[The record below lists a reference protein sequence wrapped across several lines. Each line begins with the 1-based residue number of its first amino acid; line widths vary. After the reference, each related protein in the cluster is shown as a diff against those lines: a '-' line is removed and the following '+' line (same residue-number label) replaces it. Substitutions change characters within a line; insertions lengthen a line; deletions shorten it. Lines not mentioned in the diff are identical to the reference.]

1 MQREFCGVSGVVLG
15 VVLAGFASTGAVAS
29 EPGKAIRPQSPIQL
43 FNGKNLDGLYTWLT
57 DAKYEDPRKVFTVED
72 GLLRISG
79 DGLGYI
85 CTKDSFKDYR
95 LVVEYRWGGKTW
107 GKREKRAR
115 DTGVIV
121 HCQDPDGSYGNT
133 FMAGIEA
140 QIIEG
145 GTGRYSGVTR
155 QTGRRQPNPGFLDRR
170 SHPRPGRRNR
180 LAEGWYSADAGLRP
194 DQLVWDATP
203 DWADVV
209 GFRGKRDIES
219 PGQEWTHLEIVC
231 DGGHIVYR
239 VNGVLACEGFD
250 SLQSSGKILLQTEL
264 AEAYIRRFELLPLDT
279 SNKPG
284 RND

>member
-1 MQREFCGVSGVVLG
+1 MQRKSCHTSGVMLSL
-15 VVLAGFASTGAVAS
+15 VLAGFASTGAAAA
-29 EPGKAIRPQSPIQL
+29 EPGEPIRPTSPIRL
-43 FNGKNLDGLYTWLT
+43 FNGKDLTGLYSWLT

-85 CTKDSFKDYR
+85 CTKDSFKDYH

-145 GTGRYSGVTR
+145 GTGDLLVLPGKRTDGSTIPASLTAEVTR
-155 QTGRRQPNPGFLDRR
+155 DRDGETVWKKGGTRETFARGRINWF
-170 SHPRPGRRNR
+170 GR
-180 LAEGWYSADAGLRP
+180 D
-194 DQLVWDATP
+194 P

-209 GFRGKRDIES
+209 GFRGKSDIES
-219 PGQEWTHLEIVC
+219 PGQEWTRLDIVC
-231 DGGHIVYR
+231 DGGHIAYR
-239 VNGVLACEGFD
+239 VNGVLAAEGFE
-250 SLQSSGKILLQTEL
+250 SLPCSGKILLQTEL
-264 AEAYIRRFELLPLDT
+264 AEAYIRRFELLPLT
-279 SNKPG
+279 PSK
-284 RND
+284 